1 MGVHGIMDDMK
12 QLQNGELPQE
22 ELRALE
28 ADLTGKVR
36 RHRSFL
42 MAESLN
48 LTATL
53 NFALV
58 YWYPRSLPDFWMA
71 GRLVDYFLLDCMMDD
86 IRYPTATDI
95 GIDEHWR

>member
-36 RHRSFL
+36 RHRSPF
-42 MAESLN
+42 
-48 LTATL
+48 
-53 NFALV
+53 
-58 YWYPRSLPDFWMA
+58 
-71 GRLVDYFLLDCMMDD
+71 
-86 IRYPTATDI
+86 I
-95 GIDEHWR
+95 